1 MDDNTIVNLFWERN
15 EKAIERL
22 SDKYG
27 SAFMR
32 VSYNILNNKEDAE
45 ECVNSAYYKT
55 WKSIPDARPR
65 SLFAYVGKIVRSL
78 SIDLFKRNTALKRG
92 GSKID
97 VLLSELND
105 CVPSGCSVEKSVEL
119 DELSGFI
126 SDFLRSIKQ
135 LDRVMFLERY
145 FNTMSVKDIADKHGV
160 TYKNVESIL
169 YRSRVKLK
177 EYLTERGYYI

>member
-1 MDDNTIVNLFWERN
+1 M
-15 EKAIERL
+15 
-22 SDKYG
+22 
-27 SAFMR
+27 
-32 VSYNILNNKEDAE
+32 
-45 ECVNSAYYKT
+45 
-55 WKSIPDARPR
+55 
-65 SLFAYVGKIVRSL
+65 
-78 SIDLFKRNTALKRG
+78 
-92 GSKID
+92 
-97 VLLSELND
+97 SELND

-160 TYKNVESIL
+160 TYKKVESIL